1 VDEENAT
8 LEGALSVRAA
18 LDSGS
23 REIHEIRVSSDSPAL
38 ERIVDIA
45 GRRGIPVRKVSDVDA
60 AGRTHGG
67 IVASVGPRR
76 LVSLADLRLPERPFV
91 AMLDGVE
98 DPYNFGQAVRS
109 LYAAGAHALVVRR
122 RNWMSAAATV
132 ARASA
137 GATERITTAVVEDP
151 AEAVQTLRERGL
163 AFACAHRR
171 DATPVSEAD
180 LTGSIFLV
188 IGGERRGI
196 SRTLARSADLRLVI
210 RYGRRFDPALDT
222 TSATAVIAFE
232 VARQRGLAETA
243 REE

>member
-1 VDEENAT
+1 LVDENAT

-18 LDSGS
+18 LDAGS
-23 REIHEIRVSSDSPAL
+23 RDIAEIRVAVDADSPAVQRVAEL
-38 ERIVDIA
+38 A
-45 GRRGIPVRKVSDVDA
+45 GRRGIAVRRVPRDELDA
-60 AGRTHGG
+60 EGRTHGG
-67 IVASVGPRR
+67 IVASVGPRHFLALGE
-76 LVSLADLRLPERPFV
+76 LVLPERPFV

-109 LYAAGAHALVVRR
+109 LYAAGVHGLVVRR

-137 GATERITTAVVEDP
+137 GASERIQTAVVDDP
-151 AEAVQTLRERGL
+151 AEAVATLRDRGL

-171 DATPVSEAD
+171 DATPLTDAD
-180 LTGSIFLV
+180 LTMPLFVV

-196 SRTLARSADLRLVI
+196 SRTLASDADLRLVI
-210 RYGRRFDPALDT
+210 QYGRRFEPALDT

-232 VARQRGLAETA
+232 VARQR
-243 REE
+243 RI

>member
-1 VDEENAT
+1 M
-8 LEGALSVRAA
+8 EGALSVRAA

-23 REIHEIRVSSDSPAL
+23 REIREIRVSSTAPAV

-45 GRRGIPVRKVSDVDA
+45 GRRAIPVRRVSEVDA

-76 LVSLADLRLPERPFV
+76 LLSLADLRLPERPFV

-137 GATERITTAVVEDP
+137 GATERITTAVVDDP
-151 AEAVQTLRERGL
+151 TEAVRDLRARGL

-171 DATPVSEAD
+171 DATPLSEAD
-180 LTGSIFLV
+180 LTVPIFLV

-196 SRTLARSADLRLVI
+196 GRALAREADLRLVI

-222 TSATAVIAFE
+222 TSAAAVIAFE
-232 VARQRGLAETA
+232 VARQRGLAEST
-243 REE
+243 RKE